1 MSTYEDF
8 PWNMG
13 KPGNTVGKGYGKYGE
28 QQKHGSTWGTWRVA
42 VWLELPGRWGWLV
55 WLVGGE
61 QGFGVM
67 VRLVNLILSMGKH
80 AGFNASQSHK
90 PGTWEVEGEK
100 RWERERE
107 LKQLLKARVRSDMG
121 IKAVPAEFKT
131 LILPSVCT
139 NCHPRT
145 HGWLCLSHDLNTPW
159 SVATDWMTN
168 LYLFL
173 SDFTKYSH
181 LPPEIVSQPAL

>member
-13 KPGNTVGKGYGKYGE
+13 KPGNTVGKGYEKYGE

-80 AGFNASQSHK
+80 AGFNASQSHCWEE
-90 PGTWEVEGEK
+90 PGTREVEGEK
-100 RWERERE
+100 RWERERA
-107 LKQLLKARVRSDMG
+107 KAATQAKGAQWYGYKGSASWVEDTHF
-121 IKAVPAEFKT
+121 AF
-131 LILPSVCT
+131 SV
-139 NCHPRT
+139 H
-145 HGWLCLSHDLNTPW
+145 
-159 SVATDWMTN
+159 
-168 LYLFL
+168 
-173 SDFTKYSH
+173 
-181 LPPEIVSQPAL
+181 